1 MYEVTPLVAIFK
13 NLIVSIA
20 ALLTAA
26 AAIVALRAVRNGIN
40 AWQREREGKTRRYA
54 AVAVL

>member
-13 NLIVSIA
+13 NSIVSIA
-20 ALLTAA
+20 ALLTA

-40 AWQREREGKTRRYA
+40 AWQRERERKTRHYA

>member
-13 NLIVSIA
+13 NLVVSIA
-20 ALLTAA
+20 ALLTTA
-26 AAIVALRAVRNGIN
+26 AAIVASRAVRNGIN
-40 AWQREREGKTRRYA
+40 AWQRERERKTRHYA

>member
-1 MYEVTPLVAIFK
+1 
-13 NLIVSIA
+13 LIVSIA

-40 AWQREREGKTRRYA
+40 AWQRERERKTGHYA

>member
-13 NLIVSIA
+13 NLVVSIA

-26 AAIVALRAVRNGIN
+26 AAIVASRAVRNGIN
-40 AWQREREGKTRRYA
+40 AWQRERERKTRRYA
-54 AVAVL
+54 AAAVL

>member
-1 MYEVTPLVAIFK
+1 MYEATPLVAIFK
-13 NLIVSIA
+13 NLVVSIA

-26 AAIVALRAVRNGIN
+26 AAIVASRAVRNGIN
-40 AWQREREGKTRRYA
+40 AWQRERERKTRHYA

>member
-26 AAIVALRAVRNGIN
+26 AAIVALHGVRKGIN
-40 AWQREREGKTRRYA
+40 AWQRERERKTCHYA